1 MGPLQPNDGD
11 NSSPSNYHTPM
22 SISLSR
28 VAATG
33 RPGTPGGRPE
43 GKVARSEQRH
53 LKLLGVA
60 SAKREG
66 SQPGKRTA
74 IPPPRGLT
82 LNPRA
87 PGCGAQHLGRGAER
101 APQRPA
107 STAAI
112 PGTPGGAAVSAGD
125 ARPDAAAGATG
136 PREPA
141 WGRRPRRGWV
151 TARGGRAGR
160 PRGRGGQLG
169 PPAGAAAGPAWGV
182 GRGGPALTC
191 LQLAELASRRSH
203 RSRRSACRR
212 LGSPRQPPAK
222 WRRGG
227 AGRGRERRS
236 RPPRAP
242 APPRPTPGSARAP
255 RGT

>member
-33 RPGTPGGRPE
+33 RPGTPGGRPA

-60 SAKREG
+60 SAKRKG

-74 IPPPRGLT
+74 IPPAPLT
-82 LNPRA
+82 DPES
-87 PGCGAQHLGRGAER
+87 PGAGMRGA
-101 APQRPA
+101 
-107 STAAI
+107 
-112 PGTPGGAAVSAGD
+112 TPGEGRRTSPAAPRVHGGHPGDTRRAAVSARD

-182 GRGGPALTC
+182 GSGGPALTC

-242 APPRPTPGSARAP
+242 APPRPTLGSARAP

>member
-1 MGPLQPNDGD
+1 M
-11 NSSPSNYHTPM
+11 
-22 SISLSR
+22 
-28 VAATG
+28 V
-33 RPGTPGGRPE
+33 
-43 GKVARSEQRH
+43 QRH
-53 LKLLGVA
+53 LKLLRVA
-60 SAKREG
+60 FRKEG
-66 SQPGKRTA
+66 RKPDWKQHRH
-74 IPPPRGLT
+74 PPPLGLT

-87 PGCGAQHLGRGAER
+87 RGCGAHHLGRGAQQATQHGEPTV
-101 APQRPA
+101 AV
-107 STAAI
+107 
-112 PGTPGGAAVSAGD
+112 PGAPGGAAVSAGD
-125 ARPDAAAGATG
+125 ARPDTAAGAAG

-160 PRGRGGQLG
+160 PRGLG
-169 PPAGAAAGPAWGV
+169 EQPGLPAGAAADPAWGV

-191 LQLAELASRRSH
+191 LQLAGLASRRSH

-227 AGRGRERRS
+227 AGRGREPRS

-255 RGT
+255 RGAEPQTLPHTPAPGGPPRMLDARRLSPSEPPFYPAGPQALQ